1 MRSIYKATRRSIKG
15 KDLLGGRSHWS
26 TILNNCEW
34 LLPVGICAYAS
45 CVTDDPLSHLLG
57 GSHILEALRPVLCQ
71 HHRNRLLG
79 NIGRYRSTK
88 RGPCIGKKWRQR
100 YQSTVF
106 LHSFEVRG
114 SVSGY
119 TFFPRFFLLR
129 HAHSFTNCTA
139 GDLIMESYSNTVVR
153 PGWRWESAS
162 FCVIVIELYVSY
174 FQILS

>member
-1 MRSIYKATRRSIKG
+1 MRSIYKATKRPIKG

-26 TILNNCEW
+26 TILINCVW

-45 CVTDDPLSHLLG
+45 CDTDVPLPGLLG
-57 GSHILEALRPVLCQ
+57 VSHIPEALRPALCQ

-106 LHSFEVRG
+106 LLSFEVRG
-114 SVSGY
+114 SITGCY
-119 TFFPRFFLLR
+119 TYFLHLV
-129 HAHSFTNCTA
+129 HS
-139 GDLIMESYSNTVVR
+139 MESYSSKMVVR

-162 FCVIVIELYVSY
+162 SCAIVIELYVSY